1 MQTLHS
7 SFNLQESV
15 MKPTTVTRRI
25 RQLVLAVSLIGL
37 GSVSAAVPEA
47 QFQSAFNQFVQAT
60 SGDAG
65 AIERAT
71 EAFSALLKT
80 EPSNPVLLAYAG
92 AATAM
97 KATTTWL
104 PWKKMAYA
112 EDGLAQLDKA
122 LALLSP
128 AHNANV
134 QNGTPGVLEAKFVAA
149 NTFLAVPGFMN
160 RGERGARL
168 LSDVVSSPLLAN
180 APLGFKGSVWL
191 KAANH
196 ASNAKNTVEAKRYLE
211 LIVHNQ
217 APQTAQAQML
227 LKGLTS

>member
-1 MQTLHS
+1 
-7 SFNLQESV
+7 
-15 MKPTTVTRRI
+15 MKPSALFYRL
-25 RQLVLAVSLIGL
+25 RQVALAACLVGLAGVA
-37 GSVSAAVPEA
+37 AAVPET
-47 QFQSAFNQFVQAT
+47 QFQSAFNHFLQAN
-60 SGDAG
+60 SGDES
-65 AIERAT
+65 AIDRAA
-71 EAFSALLKT
+71 EGFSALLKI
-80 EPSNPVLLAYAG
+80 EPANPVLLAYTG

-128 AHNANV
+128 AHNATV

-160 RGERGARL
+160 RAERGARL
-168 LSDVVSSPLLAN
+168 LNDVVSSPLLAN

-191 KAANH
+191 KAATH
-196 ASNAKNTVEAKRYLE
+196 ASNAKNTAEAKRYLE
-211 LIVHNQ
+211 LIVRNQ
-217 APQTAQAQML
+217 APQTAQAQTL
-227 LKGLTS
+227 LKGLPS